1 MQIPGKEKGNM
12 ADLPIVT
19 LTGAAAALGEA
30 VVERFG
36 SRLRGKLLRPGD
48 AGYEEAR
55 LLWNGLIDKRP
66 ALIAR
71 CAGVADVIDSVN
83 FARENDSL
91 VAVRGGGHNVA
102 GNAVCD
108 GGLVIDLSPMKG
120 IRVDPERSPVRAES
134 GATLGDLDRETQIFG
149 LATPMGVV
157 SETGIAGLTLG
168 GIGGAIA
175 DLSARMPYTVAQSGF
190 DEDYPDGWRY
200 YWKSQN
206 IRGLNDEVIERL
218 LIHAEAAPSDHSTV
232 DVWYQGGAM
241 NRIEASKSAFG
252 DRSAPIWIGV
262 EANWED
268 AQDDEAN
275 IAWVRECV
283 ADMRRFSGGGA
294 YLNFAGFFEEGDR
307 LIQEAFGE
315 NHKRLVDLKNKY
327 DPTNLFRLNQNIKPT
342 ASEVH

>member
-1 MQIPGKEKGNM
+1 
-12 ADLPIVT
+12 
-19 LTGAAAALGEA
+19 
-30 VVERFG
+30 
-36 SRLRGKLLRPGD
+36 
-48 AGYEEAR
+48 
-55 LLWNGLIDKRP
+55 
-66 ALIAR
+66 
-71 CAGVADVIDSVN
+71 
-83 FARENDSL
+83 
-91 VAVRGGGHNVA
+91 
-102 GNAVCD
+102 
-108 GGLVIDLSPMKG
+108 
-120 IRVDPERSPVRAES
+120 
-134 GATLGDLDRETQIFG
+134 
-149 LATPMGVV
+149 
-157 SETGIAGLTLG
+157 
-168 GIGGAIA
+168 
-175 DLSARMPYTVAQSGF
+175 
-190 DEDYPDGWRY
+190 
-200 YWKSQN
+200 
-206 IRGLNDEVIERL
+206 VIERL